1 MSTEFS
7 KWTDVK
13 ARARQ
18 QDPRSEAEQTAGA
31 LRADERHESY
41 LRGHQLAEIRKAM
54 GMTQVALAE
63 ALGVTQ
69 ARVSKIE
76 RGEISGI
83 DAIRAYV
90 TALGG
95 SVDVVVRLGDRT
107 WNVA

>member
-7 KWTDVK
+7 KWKDVK
-13 ARARQ
+13 TRARQ
-18 QDPRSEAEQTAGA
+18 QDPRSSAERAAGS
-31 LRADERHESY
+31 RKADERHESY

-54 GMTQVALAE
+54 GITQVALADT
-63 ALGVTQ
+63 LGVTQ

-83 DAIRAYV
+83 DAIRSYV
-90 TALGG
+90 AALGG